1 VVADDTPAV
10 EAVMRADKERW
21 ALLEEEQRLLKELDT
36 NPDDAKDARL
46 AEVRGDRDVG
56 KGQTEKHTEMRRT
69 EACRGLTQQVLA
81 SFPIACRSP
90 CRYR

>member
-1 VVADDTPAV
+1 MRVIEISNVFEIPLPQVVADDTPAV

-46 AEVRGDRDVG
+46 AEVRRRQADRVKAD
-56 KGQTEKHTEMRRT
+56 
-69 EACRGLTQQVLA
+69 RG
-81 SFPIACRSP
+81 
-90 CRYR
+90 